1 MIRLTLNMPP
11 SANKRL
17 TQGHRLTTEAR
28 EYLENTAWDAQ
39 AQMLEQGEKMYTAP
53 VQVIVM
59 VYGWKGDLDN
69 TFKLL
74 GDSMNGVVYRD
85 DKLINRL
92 VIERR
97 KGGERRVEVEITS
110 Y

>member
-1 MIRLTLNMPP
+1 MIRLILSMPP

-17 TQGHRLTTEAR
+17 TRGHRLTTEAR
-28 EYLENTAWDAQ
+28 QYLDDTAWDAQ
-39 AQMLEQGEKMYTAP
+39 AQMLEQGEKMFTSP

-59 VYGWKGDLDN
+59 LYGWKGDIDN
-69 TFKLL
+69 TAKLL
-74 GDSMNGVVYRD
+74 LDAITRVAYRD

-92 VIERR
+92 VIERC
-97 KGGERRVEVEITS
+97 KGGERRVEVEITA